1 VGGSVE
7 HWNEEAGAV
16 WFQRVMETYEKVAWL
31 NPEPERAWQMT
42 TSTQWI
48 KQLSEHKMYPLTIE
62 GLEKAM
68 RHLSK

>member
-1 VGGSVE
+1 
-7 HWNEEAGAV
+7 
-16 WFQRVMETYEKVAWL
+16 METYEKVAWL